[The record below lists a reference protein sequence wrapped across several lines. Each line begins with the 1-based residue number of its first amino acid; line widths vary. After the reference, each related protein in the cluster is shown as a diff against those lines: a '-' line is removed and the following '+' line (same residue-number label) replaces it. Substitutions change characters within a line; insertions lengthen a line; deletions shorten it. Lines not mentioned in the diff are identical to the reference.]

1 MSENNEQKLLISL
14 SLIMKRNLKAE
25 RSELT
30 EIYAF

>member
-14 SLIMKRNLKAE
+14 SLIMKSNLKAE

-30 EIYAF
+30 EKYAF